1 MYCKEKSKKR
11 STCSSFESH
20 QDDVLEI
27 TRDMPEIASIVT
39 QPVIPVLSRIPYSY
53 SNLSD
58 ILILSSPNPVS
69 NYNETFDYPF
79 SNPILVPPLNTFSNP
94 NRGPSPNLSNNLIS
108 SSSYPISNY
117 NQVIDSSF
125 SDSVSIS
132 SPNTFSNPNIPSSF
146 NPVLNHN
153 PTFDNSFV
161 DPFSTSSRNTLSSL
175 NFSSS
180 YESTSNFLPD
190 PKQSRFS

>member
-1 MYCKEKSKKR
+1 M

-27 TRDMPEIASIVT
+27 TRDMPEIASTVT
-39 QPVIPVLSRIPYSY
+39 QPVIFVSSRIPYSY
-53 SNLSD
+53 SDLLD
-58 ILILSSPNPVS
+58 ILIISSPNPIS
-69 NYNETFDYPF
+69 NYNETFDFPF
-79 SNPILVPPLNTFSNP
+79 PNPILVPPLNTFSNP
-94 NRGPSPNLSNNLIS
+94 NLDSSPNLSNNLIS

-132 SPNTFSNPNIPSSF
+132 SLNTFSNPNIPSSF

-161 DPFSTSSRNTLSSL
+161 DPFSTSSRNTFSSP

-180 YESTSNFLPD
+180 YKSTSNFLPD
-190 PKQSRFS
+190 SKQSRFS